1 MDPMNES
8 DSTRTMNGSLR
19 LGLDDEGA
27 QGQRYAHSEPGGVV
41 RVELQHGVR
50 GPAGTSGARRIGP
63 RSRATCPPPAENLA
77 VRPRTAI
84 IEDDEPYLCA
94 RWLHRGAIGFR
105 YI

>member
-27 QGQRYAHSEPGGVV
+27 QGQRYAHSEPGRVV

-63 RSRATCPPPAENLA
+63 RSRSTCPPPAENLA
-77 VRPRTAI
+77 VRP
-84 IEDDEPYLCA
+84 
-94 RWLHRGAIGFR
+94 
-105 YI
+105 